1 MGTLSSSKRSRS
13 VNRRTIA
20 GAALTIALTASTV
33 AFAQAPAPP
42 NLVFGPKQVG
52 AWTVTG
58 HAEGYCGAERPVPGG
73 AGGGLPLQ
81 FVLVRMQ
88 TGYRIALAAQH
99 WDLKP
104 RMAFPVE
111 LIAQPVMRSDTS
123 AMAGNAKLV
132 FIELGADGQF
142 MKKLAGVPKI
152 EIKAAQATFTLPMEQ
167 FADALAAVDSCYGS
181 LKPPSVNPF
190 APVEAPAKTASAR

>member
-1 MGTLSSSKRSRS
+1 MGTLSSNSLRSRS
-13 VNRRTIA
+13 NRRLVA
-20 GAALTIALTASTV
+20 GAVLALALAAPAA
-33 AFAQAPAPP
+33 AFAQAPTPP

-52 AWTVTG
+52 TWTVTG
-58 HAEGYCGAERPVPGG
+58 HAEGYCAAERPVPGA

-81 FVLVRMQ
+81 FILARVQ
-88 TGYRIALAAQH
+88 TGYRIAVAAQH

-123 AMAGNAKLV
+123 AMAGGPKLV
-132 FIELGADGQF
+132 FIELGADSQF

-167 FADALAAVDSCYGS
+167 FADALTAVDSCYGS

-190 APVEAPAKTASAR
+190 APPDAPAKTASR